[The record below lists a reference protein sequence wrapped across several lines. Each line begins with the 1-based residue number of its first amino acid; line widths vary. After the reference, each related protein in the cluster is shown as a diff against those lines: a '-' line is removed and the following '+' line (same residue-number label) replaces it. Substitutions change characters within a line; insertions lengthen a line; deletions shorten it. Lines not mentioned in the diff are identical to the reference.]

1 MSKTLDKQGEHLH
14 REVDNV
20 IKELKNEV
28 DEMTRTYLMDV
39 NKQAENI
46 KCSLSEI
53 TQIISDV
60 KKLLN
65 SNDVS
70 HVSSYKSNIA
80 KFKLFL
86 PKLKVPFLSL
96 SSQKINKQ
104 QILNQFGSL
113 SVGSKQNERMLERY
127 IEQEYD
133 YPDMNYS
140 MEGQRVESFQRRELN
155 VTRMRRSK
163 HDRVQ
168 RKGQSKKKPEM
179 QSLQYNHEV
188 RPRRSYVQDPP
199 LSESYPDPTTRTG
212 AVYVNSFP
220 KKAFGRVRLFPQ
232 NRAMV
237 YIKQV

>member
-1 MSKTLDKQGEHLH
+1 MQCVSSGEHHGHKQGDIIKFLQNKNEALQRDLKELESTIYPRYQEVESYITIQKADLTINLKNLSKTLDKQGEHLH

-70 HVSSYKSNIA
+70 HVSSYKSNID

-104 QILNQFGSL
+104 QILNQFGL
-113 SVGSKQNERMLERY
+113 CQ
-127 IEQEYD
+127 
-133 YPDMNYS
+133 
-140 MEGQRVESFQRRELN
+140 
-155 VTRMRRSK
+155 
-163 HDRVQ
+163 
-168 RKGQSKKKPEM
+168 
-179 QSLQYNHEV
+179 
-188 RPRRSYVQDPP
+188 
-199 LSESYPDPTTRTG
+199 
-212 AVYVNSFP
+212 
-220 KKAFGRVRLFPQ
+220 
-232 NRAMV
+232 
-237 YIKQV
+237 